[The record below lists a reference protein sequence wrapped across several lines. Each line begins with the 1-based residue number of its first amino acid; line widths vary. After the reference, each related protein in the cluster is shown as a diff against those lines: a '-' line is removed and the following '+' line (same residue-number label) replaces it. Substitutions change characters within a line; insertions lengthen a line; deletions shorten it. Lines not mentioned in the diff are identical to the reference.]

1 MATLNITE
9 LKNAASPIGTYA
21 PDVPP
26 FPAIGNQNVGLSA
39 TSATSA
45 AFNAAT
51 YALLVV
57 SDTDCHFV
65 VGATAGVAVAGT
77 TGTYLPAKVPLII
90 AVPPSYY
97 LAAITP

>member
-26 FPAIGNQNVGLSA
+26 FPAIGNQNVALSA
-39 TSATSA
+39 TSATGA
-45 AFNAAT
+45 QFNAAT
-51 YALLVV
+51 YALLLI

-77 TGTYLPAKVPLII
+77 TATYLPAKVPLII
-90 AVPPSYY
+90 AVPPQYY
-97 LAAITP
+97 IAATTP